1 MILNFIECNIENNR
15 NPSKINIGDWASA
28 PGRYLKFNDECKIC
42 SLRDVTEKYLEQY
55 DKNTHI
61 IIGGGGIINSNRMSQ
76 IIIILNYFVG
86 IKVLWGADGSDFN
99 LIIDKFD
106 ILGVRSI
113 HVYNKYKD
121 QYNIH
126 YVPCAS
132 CMFKMFKRFNSSKC
146 LIIPEGTILY
156 GAKKK
161 SSRNFTPEMR
171 NKYEIVT
178 NRGRDLFDKITQL
191 KTHKTVITN
200 SYHGYFWCLLLNKT
214 PNIDAIQHPSLFDDE
229 THITNHERRSKYIN
243 EAREKKK
250 LGDDTQFYLE
260 YKTNGLIYTDPTK
273 INALNDSRN
282 RNIEFKQKVEKLIED
297 FKSQPSNIIL

>member
-1 MILNFIECNIENNR
+1 MILNFIGCHIENNR

-28 PGRYLKFNDECKIC
+28 PGRYLKFNDKCKIC
-42 SLRDVTEKYLEQY
+42 SLRDVTEKYLKQY
-55 DKNTHI
+55 DKKTHI
-61 IIGGGGIINSNRMSQ
+61 IIGGGAIVGSNCMTKIIM
-76 IIIILNYFVG
+76 ILNYFVG

-106 ILGVRSI
+106 ILGTRNI
-113 HVYNKYKD
+113 HVYNKYKNKC
-121 QYNIH
+121 NIH

-146 LIIPEGTILY
+146 SVVPEGTILY
-156 GAKKK
+156 GSIKKPN
-161 SSRNFTPEMR
+161 RNFAPKMR

-178 NRGRDLFDKITQL
+178 NRGRNLFDKINQL
-191 KTHKTVITN
+191 KTHKTIITN
-200 SYHGYFWCLLLNKT
+200 SYHGYFWCLLLNKQ

-229 THITNHERRSKYIN
+229 TYIKDHNKRSKYVNNIIEN
-243 EAREKKK
+243 NN
-250 LGDDTQFYLE
+250 DDTRFYLE

-273 INALNDSRN
+273 INALSDSRR

-297 FKSQPSNIIL
+297 FKSN